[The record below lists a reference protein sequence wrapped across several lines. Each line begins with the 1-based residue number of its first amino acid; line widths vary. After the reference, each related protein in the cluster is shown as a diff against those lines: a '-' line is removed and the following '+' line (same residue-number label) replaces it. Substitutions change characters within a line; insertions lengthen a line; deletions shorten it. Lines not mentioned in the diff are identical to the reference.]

1 MRSHQQPL
9 QQTML
14 LCGRQ
19 ATLTSNNT
27 SDRPP
32 SANSTADASNNPP
45 HPCKILARGRSA
57 HALLTPAVP
66 HSPQPFLPQKRPITA
81 QISARNKGIAPLGT
95 PAAHSGLAMFI
106 ARIKPCHSQSTE
118 DAGPDISQH
127 ETSSLPTA
135 TTPGSLTGTEL
146 CSRGRLEDDMSSLPP
161 TFLLRPFPLCCN
173 MQLQNAESEKRE
185 TAQLQLQLRSAS
197 PHFSASFTRTIKV
210 PPINHQHLAI
220 EPSSPPGDT

>member
-1 MRSHQQPL
+1 MQNSCQGPL
-9 QQTML
+9 CT
-14 LCGRQ
+14 R
-19 ATLTSNNT
+19 AF
-27 SDRPP
+27 
-32 SANSTADASNNPP
+32 
-45 HPCKILARGRSA
+45 HPCCPALATTIS
-57 HALLTPAVP
+57 
-66 HSPQPFLPQKRPITA
+66 PQKRPITA

-106 ARIKPCHSQSTE
+106 ATIKPCHSQSTE

-135 TTPGSLTGTEL
+135 TTPGSLTGAEL

-161 TFLLRPFPLCCN
+161 TFLLRPFPLCRN
-173 MQLQNAESEKRE
+173 MQLQTAESEKRE
-185 TAQLQLQLRSAS
+185 TAQLQLQLQLRSAS